1 MNANLA
7 FAPIARLSSLYN
19 TAGVDFLL
27 DRELA
32 ETSETIGAADFVEW
46 VDFNGTSDDFDED
59 AANAIIKAQGFERTS
74 AWDYSLGEYAIAEIS
89 KVEA

>member
-7 FAPIARLSSLYN
+7 FAPIARLTADYDS
-19 TAGVDFLL
+19 AGVDFLF

-32 ETSETIGAADFVEW
+32 ETGETIGAADFVEW
-46 VDFNGTSDDFDED
+46 VDFDGDADDFDED
-59 AANAIIKAQGFERTS
+59 AADAIIADQGYERTTP
-74 AWDYSLGEYAIAEIS
+74 WNFDLEYATAEIA